1 MVYNTVTYVSSY
13 TAGYSNGASIKCNG
27 QWEYNGLKKTL
38 EHCQYDVI
46 VATDGSH
53 ALVSSITSR
62 DATIIDLIQRL
73 PKDCRVDNDVVFP
86 PAGLSFLF
94 VKKLKRMRGE

>member
-53 ALVSSITSR
+53 ALVSSIAIG
-62 DATIIDLIQRL
+62 DVHLIRRL

-86 PAGLSFLF
+86 PVGLSFLF